1 MVPPMADMFRTVH
14 DMQRGHKSYAVDY
27 VTAIFRLLGMVSLL
41 RNICMTVSVIVG
53 VWLHEFDCFK
63 IQ

>member
-41 RNICMTVSVIVG
+41 RNICMTISVIVG
-53 VWLHEFDCFK
+53 V
-63 IQ
+63 